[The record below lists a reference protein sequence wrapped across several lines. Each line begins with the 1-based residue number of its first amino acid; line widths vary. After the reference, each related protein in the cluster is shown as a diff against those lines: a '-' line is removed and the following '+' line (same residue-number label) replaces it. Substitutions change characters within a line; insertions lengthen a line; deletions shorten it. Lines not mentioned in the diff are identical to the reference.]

1 MPMGKGTYGNVKG
14 RPPVKSKPKP
24 TGRKTPKAKP
34 RKK

>member
-1 MPMGKGTYGNVKG
+1 MPYGKGTYGNVKG

-24 TGRKTPKAKP
+24 MGRKTTKAKT